1 MSGVCMSVCL
11 QHLWVHTRIVFSHWQ
26 CAYTYCLFSLAVS
39 EDPPRPPDGSP
50 LCLEMAG
57 YSAAR
62 GEFTVEYN
70 NFAEMDIC
78 NLTLDAEDKGEDEE
92 DTELMNG
99 ELREYF

>member
-1 MSGVCMSVCL
+1 MSGEISESDVWHVHICVLAALVCA
-11 QHLWVHTRIVFSHWQ
+11 F
-26 CAYTYCLFSLAVS
+26 TYCLFSLAVS

-92 DTELMNG
+92 DTELVNG
-99 ELREYF
+99 ELREYS

>member
-1 MSGVCMSVCL
+1 MATDISESDVWHVHIFVFVTLVC
-11 QHLWVHTRIVFSHWQ
+11 T
-26 CAYTYCLFSLAVS
+26 YTYCLFSLAVS

-92 DTELMNG
+92 DTELMHG
-99 ELREYF
+99 E